1 MFAEI
6 RQLHA
11 LKTTALSNWYGA
23 ALPPLRHA
31 RRRRCSSA
39 SPQNRAHVVCSAG
52 LLTGDSRTAVCRDVV
67 ITPTVSKGW
76 EGPVRMDKYSD
87 SQDEAA
93 QVCRLTCRPPHK
105 ALQRRSP
112 VGLRRCGSRAAAL
125 RSAAARLRRAP
136 ALRTNNPHL
145 PAMLSSLRATA
156 RWQLQRRRPCSH
168 PVSGCRTPMLLCTL
182 QAATHGRCLECLV
195 PARHAS
201 LPFIL
206 LPSLHPLHLTE
217 QHLRALPRLRSGAPR
232 AQPSPGL
239 SHKSSYRCSSNLP
252 R

>member
-105 ALQRRSP
+105 AAPQPDCGARQRSARTTPICLLCSVHCAP
-112 VGLRRCGSRAAAL
+112 PPAGNSSADGRVRTRCLAAAL
-125 RSAAARLRRAP
+125 RCFCARSRQRHTAAAWSAWYLQGTP
-136 ALRTNNPHL
+136 LFP
-145 PAMLSSLRATA
+145 SSSF
-156 RWQLQRRRPCSH
+156 RPC
-168 PVSGCRTPMLLCTL
+168 
-182 QAATHGRCLECLV
+182 
-195 PARHAS
+195 
-201 LPFIL
+201 I
-206 LPSLHPLHLTE
+206 PSI
-217 QHLRALPRLRSGAPR
+217 
-232 AQPSPGL
+232 
-239 SHKSSYRCSSNLP
+239 
-252 R
+252 